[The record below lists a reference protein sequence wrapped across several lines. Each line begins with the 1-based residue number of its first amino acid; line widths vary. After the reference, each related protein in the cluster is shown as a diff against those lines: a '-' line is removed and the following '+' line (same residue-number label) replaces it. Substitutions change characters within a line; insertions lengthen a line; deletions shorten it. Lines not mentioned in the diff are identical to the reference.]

1 MKAHLLVI
9 ASNLPRPVQWVVLI
23 AMALVG
29 IKLTGDAES
38 FITSG
43 RMSLP

>member
-1 MKAHLLVI
+1 MKLRLLTI
-9 ASNLPRPVQWVVLI
+9 ASNLPRPIQWVIL
-23 AMALVG
+23 ATMAFVG
-29 IKLTGDAES
+29 VKLTGDAES